1 MAETGLAQRI
11 AARVRARGGGR
22 LHVQARRGTA
32 HVARQVGADLFDRS
46 PLGAGDDVA
55 VHRFDRAEDLVDFE
69 RAAERRRVGHPP
81 GSDEVL
87 DEGRGPVAEGEVG
100 RRFLGEQ
107 TRGQEQEQKSGA
119 HGGGNIVYPP
129 MHVENHRGSVVESR
143 HAVHVAVVDS
153 NGRLVAQAGDPAY
166 TTFWRSAAK
175 PFQAQPLVEDGV
187 VERFGLQ
194 RQDLALACA
203 SHSSEPA
210 HVALVREFLQRIG
223 CSERDLMCGPH
234 RPLSD
239 AVAKDYETRG
249 VRLTAV
255 YSNCS
260 GKHTGMLALAKHH
273 GWPTE
278 FYARVEHP
286 VQQRCLKSVSEYTD
300 VAVQDIGVAVD
311 GCGVACFALPLRN
324 MALAYTRIPAAI
336 LEAMVLHPELIA
348 GEGRPCTEMMRAHPG
363 RVVAKVG
370 AEGVYSASLIREGL
384 GVTLKVEDGHS
395 VASALAIASVL
406 AELGLKPQ
414 PAALLKKPITNSRGE
429 TVGEMRVN
437 GGLLK

>member
-1 MAETGLAQRI
+1 M
-11 AARVRARGGGR
+11 
-22 LHVQARRGTA
+22 
-32 HVARQVGADLFDRS
+32 F
-46 PLGAGDDVA
+46 
-55 VHRFDRAEDLVDFE
+55 
-69 RAAERRRVGHPP
+69 
-81 GSDEVL
+81 
-87 DEGRGPVAEGEVG
+87 
-100 RRFLGEQ
+100 
-107 TRGQEQEQKSGA
+107 
-119 HGGGNIVYPP
+119 
-129 MHVENHRGSVVESR
+129 VENRRGSVVESR

-153 NGRLVAQAGDPAY
+153 NGRLVARAGDPDLV
-166 TTFWRSAAK
+166 TFWRSAAK
-175 PFQAQPLVEDGV
+175 PFQAQPLVADGV
-187 VERFGLQ
+187 VERFGLT

-210 HVALVREFLQRIG
+210 QVALVREFLQRAQ

-300 VAVQDIGVAVD
+300 VPVPDIGVAVD

-324 MALAYTRIPAAI
+324 MALAYARLGNSKVEMRNAKSEPSDQLRISHSAFRI
-336 LEAMVLHPELIA
+336 VEAMLHHPELVA

-395 VASALAIASVL
+395 LASALAIASVL

-414 PAALLKKPITNSRGE
+414 PASLLKRPITNSRGE

-437 GGLLK
+437 GGLSQ

>member
-1 MAETGLAQRI
+1 ML
-11 AARVRARGGGR
+11 
-22 LHVQARRGTA
+22 
-32 HVARQVGADLFDRS
+32 
-46 PLGAGDDVA
+46 
-55 VHRFDRAEDLVDFE
+55 
-69 RAAERRRVGHPP
+69 
-81 GSDEVL
+81 
-87 DEGRGPVAEGEVG
+87 
-100 RRFLGEQ
+100 
-107 TRGQEQEQKSGA
+107 
-119 HGGGNIVYPP
+119 
-129 MHVENHRGSVVESR
+129 VENRRGSVVESR
-143 HAVHVAVVDS
+143 HVVHVAVVDAA
-153 NGRLVAQAGDPAY
+153 GKLVAAAGDPDLV
-166 TTFWRSAAK
+166 TFWRSAAK
-175 PFQAQPLVEDGV
+175 PFQALPLVEDGAV
-187 VERFGLQ
+187 DHFTLT

-210 HVALVREFLQRIG
+210 QVTLVREFLQRIG
-223 CSERDLMCGPH
+223 CSERELMCGPH

-278 FYARVEHP
+278 FYAHIEHP
-286 VQQRCLKSVSEYTD
+286 VQRRCLKSISDYTD
-300 VAVQDIGVAVD
+300 VPANDIGVAVD
-311 GCGVACFALPLRN
+311 GCGVATFALPLRN
-324 MALAYTRIPAAI
+324 MALAYAKLGKRATGNGTRTDVDVSRFSFPVSRIT
-336 LEAMVLHPELIA
+336 EAMLHHPDLVA

-370 AEGVYSASLIREGL
+370 AEGVYSAALLREGL

-395 VASALAIASVL
+395 VASALAIAAVL

-414 PAALLKKPITNSRGE
+414 PASLLKKPITNSRGE

-437 GGLLK
+437 GGLKR

>member
-1 MAETGLAQRI
+1 MFVESM
-11 AARVRARGGGR
+11 
-22 LHVQARRGTA
+22 RGT
-32 HVARQVGADLFDRS
+32 
-46 PLGAGDDVA
+46 
-55 VHRFDRAEDLVDFE
+55 
-69 RAAERRRVGHPP
+69 
-81 GSDEVL
+81 VL
-87 DEGRGPVAEGEVG
+87 
-100 RRFLGEQ
+100 
-107 TRGQEQEQKSGA
+107 
-119 HGGGNIVYPP
+119 
-129 MHVENHRGSVVESR
+129 ESR
-143 HAVHVAVVDS
+143 HRVHVAVVDAS
-153 NGRLVAQAGDPAY
+153 GKLVAQAGDSAY
-166 TTFWRSAAK
+166 RTFWRSAAK
-175 PFQAQPLVEDGV
+175 PFQALPLALAGV
-187 VERFGLQ
+187 VERFGLT

-210 HVALVREFLQRIG
+210 QVALVREFLQRIG

-278 FYARVEHP
+278 FYARLEHP

-300 VAVQDIGVAVD
+300 VPVKDIGVAVD

-324 MALAYTRIPAAI
+324 MALAYTRIPTAI
-336 LEAMVLHPELIA
+336 LEPMVLHPELIA

-370 AEGVYSASLIREGL
+370 AEGVYSASLIRESL

-395 VASALAIASVL
+395 AASALAIASVL

-414 PAALLKKPITNSRGE
+414 PASLLKRPITNSRGE